1 MTKELKE
8 TTKLFQPVFL
18 ISFIPV
24 LLLFIV
30 LLGYGIRE
38 NDRIIMILCF
48 TIITLNIVVLTLLQ
62 IPKLTLVV
70 DQDGIQFKYR
80 PYHRKSI
87 HYAWAEINTIELIK
101 FDPAMEFKGWGRKFS
116 THYGVG
122 YLTLG
127 GKGIRITDKNDNSV
141 TLTISNVKSAEQLIL
156 LYSPF

>member
-62 IPKLTLVV
+62 
-70 DQDGIQFKYR
+70 
-80 PYHRKSI
+80 
-87 HYAWAEINTIELIK
+87 
-101 FDPAMEFKGWGRKFS
+101 
-116 THYGVG
+116 
-122 YLTLG
+122 
-127 GKGIRITDKNDNSV
+127 
-141 TLTISNVKSAEQLIL
+141 
-156 LYSPF
+156 SPN